1 MPAKQVG
8 LREPVRPPKS
18 APEPVS
24 QPPGVPWPLI
34 LIFVG
39 VSFALAWAICLPL
52 WLGKGLAEPL
62 FQVYASAMMFTPA
75 IATVV
80 VVIIQRRR
88 GVYVDLGIRP
98 QRPVRR
104 LLGYAALALIG
115 LPLLALAA
123 LLLSWA
129 FGTVDL
135 DPVHLSGFRAL
146 LDAQL
151 KATGRGPEAL
161 GGAPIHVIAALQMV
175 NIVINAVVASFLTF
189 GEEVGWRGW
198 LLPNLRPLGPW
209 PAFLL
214 TGVIWGAWH
223 APIILLGYNY
233 QRRDLLGVLF
243 MIVFCVLLGIMLG
256 WLRLRSRSLWPAVIG
271 HAAVNA
277 SVGAWT
283 LILIREG
290 ARAHPATS
298 MLLGWPGWLLM
309 AVLIAAVATVERIR
323 CRRRAAARGQL
334 SDLG

>member
-1 MPAKQVG
+1 M
-8 LREPVRPPKS
+8 
-18 APEPVS
+18 
-24 QPPGVPWPLI
+24 
-34 LIFVG
+34 LIFAVI
-39 VSFALAWAICLPL
+39 SFGLGWLICLPL

-62 FQVYASAMMFTPA
+62 FGAYASAMMFTPA
-75 IATVV
+75 IATLV
-80 VVIIQRRR
+80 VVIIQRRQ

-104 LLGYAALALIG
+104 LLGYAALGLVG

-151 KATGRGPEAL
+151 KAAGKGPEAL
-161 GGAPIHVIAALQMV
+161 GGAPIHLIAALQV
-175 NIVINAVVASFLTF
+175 ANIVVNAVVASFLTF

-198 LLPNLRPLGPW
+198 LLPNLRPLGAW
-209 PAFLL
+209 PALLL
-214 TGVIWGAWH
+214 TGVVWGAWH

-233 QRRDLLGVLF
+233 QRHDLLGVLL
-243 MIVFCVLLGIMLG
+243 MIVFCVLLGVMLG
-256 WLRLRSRSLWPAVIG
+256 WLRFRSRSLWPAVIG

-283 LILIREG
+283 LILIRAG

-309 AVLIAAVATVERIR
+309 VVVIAAVATIQRIR
-323 CRRRAAARGQL
+323 CRHQARVR
-334 SDLG
+334 

>member
-1 MPAKQVG
+1 MPAKLVSQ
-8 LREPVRPPKS
+8 PVRLPTET
-18 APEPVS
+18 AIEPVS
-24 QPPGVPWPLI
+24 QPPGVPWLLM
-34 LIFVG
+34 LIFAVI
-39 VSFALAWAICLPL
+39 SFGLAWLICLPL

-75 IATVV
+75 IATLV
-80 VVIIQRRR
+80 VVIIQRRQ

-104 LLGYAALALIG
+104 LLGYAVLALVG
-115 LPLLALAA
+115 LPLLALTA

-151 KATGRGPEAL
+151 KAAGKGPEAL
-161 GGAPIHVIAALQMV
+161 GGAPIHLIAALQV
-175 NIVINAVVASFLTF
+175 ANIVVNAVVASFLTF

-198 LLPNLRPLGPW
+198 LLPNLRPLGAW
-209 PAFLL
+209 PALLL
-214 TGVIWGAWH
+214 TGLAWGAWH

-233 QRRDLLGVLF
+233 QRRDLLGVLL
-243 MIVFCVLLGIMLG
+243 MIVFCVLLGIVLG

-283 LILIREG
+283 LILIRAG
-290 ARAHPATS
+290 TRAHSTTS

-309 AVLIAAVATVERIR
+309 TVVIAAVATVQRIR
-323 CRRRAAARGQL
+323 CRRQARVR
-334 SDLG
+334 

>member
-1 MPAKQVG
+1 M
-8 LREPVRPPKS
+8 RPP
-18 APEPVS
+18 ANTAEPVS
-24 QPPGVPWPLI
+24 QPPGVPWQLV

-52 WLGKGLAEPL
+52 WLGRGLADPL
-62 FQVYASAMMFTPA
+62 LSVYASAMMFAPA
-75 IATVV
+75 IATAV

-88 GVYVDLGIRP
+88 GVFVELGIRP

-104 LLGYAALALIG
+104 LLGYAVLALIG

-129 FGTVDL
+129 LGTVDL
-135 DPVHLSGFRAL
+135 DPVHLSGFQAL

-151 KATGRGPEAL
+151 TAAGKGPEAL
-161 GGAPIHVIAALQMV
+161 GGASIHAIAALQVV

-209 PAFLL
+209 PAFVL

-223 APIILLGYNY
+223 APVILLGYNY
-233 QRRDLLGVLF
+233 QRRDLLGLLF
-243 MIVFCVLLGIMLG
+243 MIIFCVLLGIVLG
-256 WLRLRSRSLWPAVIG
+256 WLRLRSHSLWPAVIG

-283 LILIREG
+283 LILIRAG
-290 ARAHPATS
+290 ARADPATS

-309 AVLIAAVATVERIR
+309 AGLIAIVAVVQRIR
-323 CRRRAAARGQL
+323 CRRRAAAA
-334 SDLG
+334 SA